1 MKSIGLVKFK
11 RTGNIYYACYNGT
24 TDIML
29 PFICTPKECYD
40 EKLGFYCPI
49 ECCQQREDVN
59 LPNDIADLDEIEIYS
74 DYGDGFYWKGIGSE
88 SIKMI
93 KNYLNPFDELKDEDV
108 TDGKPQWVKDFFANE
123 EE

>member
-40 EKLGFYCPI
+40 EKLGVYCPI
-49 ECCQQREDVN
+49 QHCQQRENVN

-74 DYGDGFYWKGIGSE
+74 DYGGGFYWKGIGSE

-108 TDGKPQWVKDFFANE
+108 TDGKPQWVKDFFANKE
-123 EE
+123 

>member
-40 EKLGFYCPI
+40 EKLGVYCPI

-108 TDGKPQWVKDFFANE
+108 TDGMPQWVKDFFANE

>member
-11 RTGNIYYACYNGT
+11 KTGNIYYACYNGT

-40 EKLGFYCPI
+40 EKLGVYCQI
-49 ECCQQREDVN
+49 EFCKQREDVN
-59 LPNDIADLDEIEIYS
+59 FPNDIGDLDEIEIYS
-74 DYGDGFYWKGIGSE
+74 DYGDGFYWNGSGSE

-108 TDGKPQWVKDFFANE
+108 KDGKPQWVKDFFANKE
-123 EE
+123 